1 MKGNFTRINN
11 MESEYESIQLSRIC
25 IEYGS
30 NFFPLS
36 RFLKKRSG
44 NDFISTTYMSSH
56 PNTTQK
62 CRKTHSYVIFHSDLF
77 LKAQCLRFHQTRNS

>member
-1 MKGNFTRINN
+1 MKGNFARINN
-11 MESEYESIQLSRIC
+11 TESEYESIQLSRIC

-30 NFFPLS
+30 NFFLFS

-56 PNTTQK
+56 PNTTQN
-62 CRKTHSYVIFHSDLF
+62 CRKTHSYVTFHSELF
-77 LKAQCLRFHQTRNS
+77 